1 MDKALVKALS
11 RISNYEYRSDRRHRG
26 MVGVEEM
33 ERIQRIA
40 RTALGTALTRTLL
53 KGEQNATS

>member
-1 MDKALVKALS
+1 MDKAALRALD
-11 RISNYEYRSDRRHRG
+11 RIANYEYRSDRRHRG

-40 RTALGTALTRTLL
+40 RTALRKLLL
-53 KGEQNATS
+53 KGTKHATS